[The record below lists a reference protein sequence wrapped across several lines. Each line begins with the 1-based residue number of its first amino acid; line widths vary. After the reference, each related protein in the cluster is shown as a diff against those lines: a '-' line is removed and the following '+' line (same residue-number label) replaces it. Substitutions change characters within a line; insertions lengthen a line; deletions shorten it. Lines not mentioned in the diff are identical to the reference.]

1 MPNLRRTSGR
11 EVIAVFLSFGFEMH
25 SQRGSHV
32 KLRRTG
38 PNGER
43 QTLTVP
49 DHNELDTGTLRAIIR
64 QASRY
69 ISMGDLH
76 PRFYR

>member
-1 MPNLRRTSGR
+1 MSGR
-11 EVIAVFLSFGFEMH
+11 AVLDFFQSLGFEVV
-25 SQRGSHV
+25 SQKGSHV

-49 DHNELDTGTLRAIIR
+49 NHAELDTGTLRAIIR
-64 QASRY
+64 QAARHVAMDE
-69 ISMGDLH
+69 IQRH
-76 PRFYR
+76 FYR